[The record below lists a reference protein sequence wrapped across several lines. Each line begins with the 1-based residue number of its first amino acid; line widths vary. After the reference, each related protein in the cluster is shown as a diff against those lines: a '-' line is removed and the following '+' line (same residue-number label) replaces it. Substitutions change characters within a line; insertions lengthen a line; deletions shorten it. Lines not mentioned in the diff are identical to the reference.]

1 MLEQLKN
8 APIMTQGYFVAG
20 FGLLGVFIVLVLF
33 YYIIKLMH
41 FLPDDKGED

>member
-8 APIMTQGYFVAG
+8 ASTMTQGFFVAG

-33 YYIIKLMH
+33 YYVIRLLQY
-41 FLPDDKGED
+41 LPAGKDKD